1 MNQNGSDSLS
11 DLSDDEPAVDGYRPV
26 SGMAVAALVMGV
38 LSIAAVFHP
47 GFWLL
52 PVLGTVFAVMSL
64 RQLAQPDSL
73 AIGRTAAI
81 VGLGLSLFFAALT
94 PVESMTRT
102 WIKNR
107 RAEHVAARWAD
118 AVLGGKIL
126 DAHSLLMPFARVNV
140 PAEGEEEVS
149 HGLLDSRLVEEAYK
163 RKREV
168 AAILRCGTAKRHS
181 AALREYVPESKA
193 HEEVWMI
200 RIVIEPCSSGPL
212 TLEVEVESGLIP
224 QAGSWLEQWYVKK
237 VTVVDQPAA

>member
-1 MNQNGSDSLS
+1 MNQHGSDLPS

-38 LSIAAVFHP
+38 LSIAAVFHS
-47 GFWLL
+47 GFWPL
-52 PVLGTVFAVMSL
+52 PVLGAVFAAVSL
-64 RQLAQPDSL
+64 RQLSQPDSL
-73 AIGRTAAI
+73 AIGRTAASI
-81 VGLGLSLFFAALT
+81 GLGLSLFLAALA

-107 RAEHVAARWAD
+107 RAEHVATRWAD

-126 DAHSLLMPFARVNV
+126 DAHSLIMPLNRLNA
-140 PAEGEEEVS
+140 PGEEEEVS
-149 HGLLDSRLVEEAYK
+149 HGMLDSRLVEEAYK

-168 AAILRCGTAKRHS
+168 AAILRCGSAKRQS

-193 HEEVWMI
+193 HEEVWII